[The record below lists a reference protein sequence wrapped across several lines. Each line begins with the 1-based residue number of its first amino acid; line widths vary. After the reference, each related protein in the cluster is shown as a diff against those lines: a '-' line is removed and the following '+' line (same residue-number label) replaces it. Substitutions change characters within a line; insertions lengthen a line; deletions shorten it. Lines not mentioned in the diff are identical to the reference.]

1 MGSCSEGLSQPAP
14 SIEALVDEYNSA
26 QIFLNTS
33 TVSPVPTSL
42 LEAMSCGCAVV
53 TTATCMIPEIIVNG
67 ENGFMSNDEA
77 ELRGYIDQLLADE
90 DLRKRLGVAARET
103 VLTNFSEQDFIKNWN
118 DTFDGVLK

>member
-1 MGSCSEGLSQPAP
+1 
-14 SIEALVDEYNSA
+14 
-26 QIFLNTS
+26 
-33 TVSPVPTSL
+33 
-42 LEAMSCGCAVV
+42 
-53 TTATCMIPEIIVNG
+53 MIPEIIVNG

>member
-1 MGSCSEGLSQPAP
+1 
-14 SIEALVDEYNSA
+14 
-26 QIFLNTS
+26 
-33 TVSPVPTSL
+33 
-42 LEAMSCGCAVV
+42 
-53 TTATCMIPEIIVNG
+53 
-67 ENGFMSNDEA
+67 MSNDEA